1 MMTNTRNMAYI
12 AIFSALSFL
21 LMYLQFQIL
30 PGVDFL
36 KLDFSILPIL
46 VGLVL
51 LGGKSAVAILLI
63 RTLLQFILNNQGA
76 STVIGLPMNVTAYGL
91 FLFFLAKFWL
101 KKPGL
106 STYLLAGSLGTLAMT
121 IAMLVLNAIYALP
134 LYAHFAN
141 FRLEAFGLTMKDYLM
156 SMVLPFNLLQ
166 GVIFTLVFYLV
177 YQGLRPILVK
187 KKEAGAWHASKIF

>member
-46 VGLVL
+46 VGMVL
-51 LGGKSAVAILLI
+51 LGSKSAVAILLI

-76 STVIGLPMNVTAYGL
+76 STVIGLPMNVVAYGL
-91 FLFFLAKFWL
+91 FLFFLATFWL
-101 KKPGL
+101 KKPRF

-121 IAMLVLNAIYALP
+121 GAMLVLNAVYALP
-134 LYAHFAN
+134 LYAQFAN
-141 FRLEAFGLTMKDYLM
+141 FRLEAFGLTMKDYLI

-166 GVIFTLVFYLV
+166 GAIFTLAFYLV
-177 YQGLRPILVK
+177 YQGLRPMLAK
-187 KKEAGAWHASKIF
+187 KKEAGA